1 MRVVFS
7 FNNYAIK
14 ACGALLDGWIRA
26 SPRFHVRTYSVQIQ
40 YRNRR
45 ETGGCRCC
53 ETFSSALAHPLIAFS
68 DFWDT
73 AGQERF
79 DSLHPS
85 YYYAAH
91 ACILVSF
98 PIQAAFLCRR
108 ALLTWS
114 VMQVF
119 DITRKV
125 TYTNLS
131 KWYAELQEN
140 RPSIPCIVVA
150 NKIDRT
156 LLTASFVLHH
166 ETICFPVD
174 LKATKKSF
182 NFASK
187 RQACRCC
194 SHQLHAVTLICS
206 SHLHS

>member
-1 MRVVFS
+1 VLAQS
-7 FNNYAIK
+7 FI
-14 ACGALLDGWIRA
+14 
-26 SPRFHVRTYSVQIQ
+26 
-40 YRNRR
+40 
-45 ETGGCRCC
+45 
-53 ETFSSALAHPLIAFS
+53 TFL

-91 ACILVSF
+91 ACILVSIT
-98 PIQAAFLCRR
+98 IQAVFLYRR
-108 ALLTWS
+108 AWLMCAVL
-114 VMQVF
+114 QVF

-156 LLTASFVLHH
+156 LLTASLVPHH
-166 ETICFPVD
+166 QTVFFPVD

-187 RQACRCC
+187 RQACACC
-194 SHQLHAVTLICS
+194 SHRLHAVTLICS